1 MFTDGV
7 LLTCPTFY
15 PPLVNG
21 WKSLLVQLRFIIDG
35 TSSCYRRRKANRISH
50 WNHKILLWS
59 NLFEEN
65 SSNNLLAYPHD
76 LEQTVERKQCSY
88 WRLTDSLLQ
97 SAIYTIVV
105 QCVRV
110 MLLVSLWLPWG
121 SLQPPG
127 LLHLDSSVIFV
138 NWSLLGIVKV
148 LLNLSFVHD
157 FHCIPQTLQ
166 RLYFVSFSN
175 LVNIN
180 NSSSEISFVWATA
193 HIHKLSRYWY
203 WRFRFPIFIFFALR
217 TSQTLYSSGHKRQTD
232 IKTTTKLFKSKPS
245 SHQLVQLA
253 FLI

>member
-1 MFTDGV
+1 MVDWHVFTDGV

-148 LLNLSFVHD
+148 LLNHSFVHD
-157 FHCIPQTLQ
+157 FHCIPQTQDSTL
-166 RLYFVSFSN
+166 
-175 LVNIN
+175 
-180 NSSSEISFVWATA
+180 WA
-193 HIHKLSRYWY
+193 
-203 WRFRFPIFIFFALR
+203 FPTWWTSTTLLRKSPLFEPQR
-217 TSQTLYSSGHKRQTD
+217 TSTSCQDIDTEDSDFLYLSSLR
-232 IKTTTKLFKSKPS
+232 
-245 SHQLVQLA
+245 
-253 FLI
+253 